1 MRLAILISGRGSNMK
16 TLVGAIR
23 RGDIP
28 DTEISLV
35 FSNRRDAA
43 GLAWAEAEGLPTAC
57 LSHREFDSREAFDE
71 AVVAK
76 LREADTQWVALAGF
90 MRILS
95 SRFLQAFPDRILNIH
110 PALLPSFAGVDTHR
124 RALEAGVR
132 LHGCTVHVVNEV
144 LDGGPIVVQA
154 AVPVLDG
161 DTPDSLADRVL
172 VQEHII
178 YPRAL
183 ALVARGDLTV
193 EDGRARAHAAEDG
206 EDGALVW
213 P

>member
-1 MRLAILISGRGSNMK
+1 LAILISGRGSNMK

-43 GLAWAEAEGLPTAC
+43 GLAWADVEGLPTAC
-57 LSHREFDSREAFDE
+57 LSHRAFDSREAFDE
-71 AVVAK
+71 AVVAL
-76 LREADTQWVALAGF
+76 LREADTEWVALAGF

-95 SRFLQAFPDRILNIH
+95 SRFLRAYPDRILNIH
-110 PALLPSFAGVDTHR
+110 PALLPSFPGVDTHQ
-124 RALEAGVR
+124 RAIQAGVR

-144 LDGGPIVVQA
+144 LDGGPIVAQA

-193 EDGRARAHAAEDG
+193 LDGRARVRAAADG
-206 EDGALVW
+206 EDDALVW

>member
-43 GLAWAEAEGLPTAC
+43 GLAWADVEGLPTAC
-57 LSHREFDSREAFDE
+57 LSHRAFDSREAFDE
-71 AVVAK
+71 AVVAL
-76 LREADTQWVALAGF
+76 LREADTEWVALAGF

-95 SRFLQAFPDRILNIH
+95 SRFLRAYPDRILNIH
-110 PALLPSFAGVDTHR
+110 PALLPSFPGVDTHQ
-124 RALEAGVR
+124 RAIQAGVR

-144 LDGGPIVVQA
+144 LDGGPIVAQA

-193 EDGRARAHAAEDG
+193 LDGRARVRAAADG
-206 EDGALVW
+206 EDDALVW